1 MQLDLVQ
8 ESWQEIK
15 RYINTM
21 DRPDAAEGLISVLI
35 ENGIDAESIQT
46 AFGSDADIRSAL
58 SPYLDDTDFDGPDE
72 EDDDNFDS
80 GQNDDY

>member
-8 ESWQEIK
+8 ESWQELK

-21 DRPDAAEGLISVLI
+21 DRPDAAEGLVSVLV
-35 ENGIDAESIQT
+35 ENGIAAEDIQQ

-58 SPYLDDTDFDGPDE
+58 SPYLDDQNDDE
-72 EDDDNFDS
+72 EDDYNELNFD
-80 GQNDDY
+80 DDE